1 MKYSNDGPPLSES
14 ADAQRMRQYIEACQA
29 AVDAWQDMDMWQDEA
44 AWLAMHPYTRYTATL
59 DQITTANHEIGA
71 ARGRAKVAMLVAD
84 NLL

>member
-1 MKYSNDGPPLSES
+1 MRYHDVPLSES

-29 AVDAWQDMDMWQDEA
+29 AVDAWQDMDMWSHEVVWRLQ
-44 AWLAMHPYTRYTATL
+44 HPSKRGHAATL
-59 DQITTANHEIGA
+59 DEITTANHEIGA